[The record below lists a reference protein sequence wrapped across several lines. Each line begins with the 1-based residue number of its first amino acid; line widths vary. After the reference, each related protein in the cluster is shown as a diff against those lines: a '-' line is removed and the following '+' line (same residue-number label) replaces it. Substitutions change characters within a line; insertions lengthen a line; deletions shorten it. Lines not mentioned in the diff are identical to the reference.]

1 MVHYDDMNCHLRLTT
16 NDRIME
22 PASTL
27 LVDGSISLITC
38 LLAEARKKELNPSQT
53 DYVDLGQG
61 QY

>member
-1 MVHYDDMNCHLRLTT
+1 
-16 NDRIME
+16 ME